1 MVENYRTKNHTYT
14 VTVVVVY
21 YQIRNLSMIQIQ
33 YMNHFIVNINLLLY
47 VIINIIYNNIVR
59 AISRNRL
66 HHYT

>member
-21 YQIRNLSMIQIQ
+21 YQIRNLSLIQIQ